1 MRHWWTRSV
10 AVTAA
15 AVTLLSGLAT
25 TARAELWGIAY
36 GDNIL
41 VRINPL
47 TAEAEFIA
55 PLSGEYS
62 VVNFSGL
69 DYMNGTLYANGI
81 FNPDTEDFGL
91 VSIDTV
97 TGATTFLT
105 SDPGDCYALAADPDA
120 NLLYSLDDFSDVFF
134 AYDVANGY
142 LPTPFGIPDPPVD
155 FIDGAAYAY
164 GLFWGVDAGTQELYS
179 INLQTGE
186 RFSSGIVS
194 DPGNPGVNV
203 ISDNAGLTW
212 DDGIL
217 YLAAA
222 PDGFLSALYSLNPLT
237 AEATLIGQITS
248 FGDGLTIDGL
258 AGTVASA
265 APEPGSGMLILS
277 MLLTVGAAV
286 RRRRRVAARY

>member
-1 MRHWWTRSV
+1 MRHGWTKM
-10 AVTAA
+10 AAMTAA
-15 AVTLLSGLAT
+15 AVTLLTGFAT

-55 PLSGEYS
+55 TLNGDYRA
-62 VVNFSGL
+62 VNFSGL
-69 DYMNGTLYANGI
+69 DYMNGTLY
-81 FNPDTEDFGL
+81 
-91 VSIDTV
+91 SIDTV

-105 SDPGDCYALAADPDA
+105 SDPGDCYSLAADPDA
-120 NLLYSLDDFSDVFF
+120 NLLYSLDDVSDVFF

-142 LPTPFGIPDPPVD
+142 TPTPFGIPNPPVD
-155 FIDGAAYAY
+155 FIDGAAYGF
-164 GLFWGVDAGTQELYS
+164 GLFWGVDAGTQELYT

-194 DPGNPGVNV
+194 DPSNPGVNV
-203 ISDNAGLTW
+203 VSDNVGLTW
-212 DDGIL
+212 DDGVL
-217 YLAAA
+217 YLATA
-222 PDGFLSALYSLNPLT
+222 DGSGLSSLYSLNPLT
-237 AEATLIGQITS
+237 AEATLIGAITS

-265 APEPGSGMLILS
+265 APEPGSGLLALS
-277 MLLTVGAAV
+277 ALLCVRAAAARK
-286 RRRRRVAARY
+286 RRRRTERY